1 MTTTHTIEKLLRQQ
15 AALAHFGSFA
25 FRESDLQTILSEAA
39 RICAQSLGVPFSKIC
54 CYRPQQ
60 NDLLIVA
67 GYGWEADII
76 GNVVSKADE
85 SSTQGRAFVTGEP
98 VILQDIGMN
107 NSYDLPPFYARHGIV
122 STVDVLIQSKS
133 GAYGVLE
140 VDSARPHTFDEHDI
154 NFLTGFANVVAE
166 AVGTSERVAML
177 QVTLKQMEKLI
188 TDKQTLLDEKEVLA
202 AELQHRVRNN
212 LQLVYGMLMR
222 QIELAKNG
230 DKEGIR
236 AIARRVMS
244 LATIYD
250 HLLGQ
255 GFVRSI
261 DFAAYLQSL
270 CASLADF
277 QEKGA
282 FEIALICE
290 TKPLALELDL
300 VTALGII
307 VTETTSNA
315 YLHAFPNGPGTIRVI
330 LTQSAGIAVLTISDD
345 GVGFVEQKIS
355 KRHGVGL
362 IKRLM
367 EQANGTVELKS
378 GRGTTWTLT
387 FPVPVESPMP
397 AAA

>member
-1 MTTTHTIEKLLRQQ
+1 M
-15 AALAHFGSFA
+15 
-25 FRESDLQTILSEAA
+25 
-39 RICAQSLGVPFSKIC
+39 
-54 CYRPQQ
+54 Q
-60 NDLLIVA
+60 NDLLVVA
-67 GYGWEADII
+67 GYGWEPDVI
-76 GNVVSKADE
+76 GNVVSQADE

-98 VILQDIGMN
+98 VILKDIAKN
-107 NSYDLPPFYARHGIV
+107 NSYNLPAFYARHGIV
-122 STVDVLIQSKS
+122 STVDVLIQGKGGS
-133 GAYGVLE
+133 YGVLE
-140 VDSARPHTFDEHDI
+140 VDSARQHTFDEHDI

-166 AVGTSERVAML
+166 AVGTSERVATL
-177 QVTLKQMEKLI
+177 HVTLKQMEALI
-188 TDKQTLLDEKEVLA
+188 AEKQTLLDEKEVLA

-222 QIELAKNG
+222 QIELAKD

-244 LATIYD
+244 SATIYD

-255 GFVRSI
+255 GFARTI
-261 DFAAYLQSL
+261 DFAAYLRSL

-282 FEIALICE
+282 FDVALICE
-290 TKPLALELDL
+290 TKPMVLELDL

-330 LTQSAGIAVLTISDD
+330 LTRSKGSAVLTISDD

-378 GRGTTWTLT
+378 DGGTTWTLT
-387 FPVPVESPMP
+387 FPIARELPMP
-397 AAA
+397 AVA